1 MAAIQNLSDLVF
13 LLTSGAAQHIFDY
26 KDARVGAGGAA
37 SPVAGRLTSL
47 WQYNGARGQGSV
59 ADSAGESPDN
69 AYGGALKQ
77 TNPAG
82 GKQLWLVGVASAGIA
97 QGTLFLFDRLAA
109 ESGNSGT
116 VTTAQSLSNCAID
129 RYTGSEAPGNQI
141 FLEITT
147 QIGTT
152 ATTVTA
158 SYTNQDGTS
167 GRTTVATAFG
177 GTGLREA
184 QRLIALPLQ
193 AGDTGVISV
202 ESVTVLATTG
212 TAGDFTV
219 LIMRPMP
226 VLPIPSVGQGAV
238 RDAISGL
245 PGLIEVK
252 TNACLQWAWLPNTT
266 TVPSFHA
273 HVVLVEK

>member
-59 ADSAGESPDN
+59 ASASGENPVNTTNGS
-69 AYGGALKQ
+69 LKQ
-77 TNPAG
+77 VDPAG
-82 GKQLWLVGVASAGIA
+82 GKQLWLVGVAAA
-97 QGTLFLFDRLAA
+97 CNAVGTLFLFDRLAA

-116 VTTAQSLSNCAID
+116 VTTAQTLTGCSVN
-129 RYTGSEAPGNQI
+129 RYTGAESVGNQI
-141 FLEITT
+141 FIEITT
-147 QIGTT
+147 AVGATG
-152 ATTVTA
+152 TTVTA
-158 SYTNQDGTS
+158 SYTNQDGTA
-167 GRTTVATAFG
+167 GRTTTATSFG
-177 GTGLREA
+177 ATGLNEA
-184 QRLIALPLQ
+184 QRLIMLPLQ
-193 AGDTGVISV
+193 AGDTGVRSV

-219 LIMRPMP
+219 LILRPLP
-226 VLPIPSVGQGAV
+226 VLPLPVIGQGAV
-238 RDAISGL
+238 RDSISGL
-245 PGLIEVK
+245 PGLIEIK
-252 TNACLQWAWLPNTT
+252 TDACLQWAWLANTT